1 MVGKIAGL
9 DAVRYKENV
18 TGVGKMVGAV
28 DKVGLEMDVTVLLG
42 ELLVIYVNLEQVYYQ
57 YVNLN
62 RYVLINLTATKPY
75 EHRLFDTFPFGTQIF

>member
-18 TGVGKMVGAV
+18 IGAAKMVGAV
-28 DKVGLEMDVTVLLG
+28 DKVGLEMDVMVLLG
-42 ELLVIYVNLEQVYYQ
+42 ELLVIYVNSKQVCQ

-62 RYVLINLTATKPY
+62 GYVLINLTASKLLIYKPMNIQPY
-75 EHRLFDTFPFGTQIF
+75 STQTF

>member
-28 DKVGLEMDVTVLLG
+28 DKVGLEMDVMVLLG
-42 ELLVIYVNLEQVYYQ
+42 VLLVIYVNLESVCQ

-62 RYVLINLTATKPY
+62 GYIMINLTATKLLAHNPMN
-75 EHRLFDTFPFGTQIF
+75 I